1 MCLFEPFEDAQI
13 VPEEIPPEPCEPGE
27 LPGAIEPFEP
37 VAPPEPDELAELK
50 IMVDGYLTQRELAP
64 HRLAHFAANAY
75 DRVLESLRPFR
86 RLGELQISPLA
97 EPDGTT
103 ITGVEIRFF
112 EYAMLY
118 HVRVDDSGET
128 AEVALDCNEG
138 GTFSRLSSASL
149 RFGEG
154 EWDQDPG
161 RAAFRH
167 TYDWLVYIL
176 N

>member
-1 MCLFEPFEDAQI
+1 MCLFEPFEETQI
-13 VPEEIPPEPCEPGE
+13 VLEEVPGEPSEPGE
-27 LPGAIEPFEP
+27 LAEPVEPFET

-50 IMVDGYLTQRELAP
+50 IMVDGYLAQRELAP
-64 HRLAHFAANAY
+64 HRLAHFAAAAY
-75 DRVLESLRPFR
+75 DRILEALRPFK
-86 RLGELQISPLA
+86 RLGELKICPLT
-97 EPDGTT
+97 EPDGATN
-103 ITGVEIRFF
+103 TGVEVRFF

-118 HVRVDDSGET
+118 IVRVDDAGET
-128 AEVALDCNEG
+128 AEIALDCNEG
-138 GTFSRLSSASL
+138 GTFSRLTTASL